1 MLYASKYLS
10 PIGTL
15 GLFSSET
22 QLKQITLPT
31 QSHSPGFIHDL
42 ELKEIP
48 ILLRCAEQLEEYF
61 MGTRK
66 KFTLPIKPEGTPFQV
81 ATWMSLRSIKYG
93 KTVTYG
99 QQAKIIGNP
108 NGARAVGSA
117 NALNPLPIVL
127 PCHRV
132 IGSDGKLRGYAGGL
146 DLLYIKKYL
155 LNHEQSNLSY

>member
-1 MLYASKYLS
+1 
-10 PIGTL
+10 
-15 GLFSSET
+15 
-22 QLKQITLPT
+22 
-31 QSHSPGFIHDL
+31 
-42 ELKEIP
+42 
-48 ILLRCAEQLEEYF
+48 

-66 KFTLPIKPEGTPFQV
+66 KFTMPIKPEGTPFQV
-81 ATWMSLRSIKYG
+81 ETWMSLRSIKYG

-132 IGSDGKLRGYAGGL
+132 IGSDGKLRGYAGGP